1 MGDGRQ
7 KYVFSSPE
15 LKAHVKSD
23 HLLSVVCKS
32 CCLCF
37 TFSSSSQ
44 EPIGKFKPNLAQLFH
59 PYVKGDSSSN
69 EGGMPFSKRE
79 IFNNLQNLTIF
90 LSKPVA
96 QVQSN
101 LARLKHPWVKGIQIL
116 FKWRAL
122 GGKYQNSKNTLTN
135 LKIFYRTNKT

>member
-15 LKAHVKSD
+15 LKAHVNSD

-59 PYVKGDSSSN
+59 PYVKG
-69 EGGMPFSKRE
+69 
-79 IFNNLQNLTIF
+79 I
-90 LSKPVA
+90 
-96 QVQSN
+96 QVQM
-101 LARLKHPWVKGIQIL
+101 KGACPFPKGRYLIIC
-116 FKWRAL
+116 
-122 GGKYQNSKNTLTN
+122 
-135 LKIFYRTNKT
+135 KI